1 LFVTPETALSKMYGM
16 CMDKA
21 IRSSETPF
29 FTGFLN
35 NRFRSNPVT
44 PTFARKI
51 KGCRENAQENI

>member
-1 LFVTPETALSKMYGM
+1 MYGM

-51 KGCRENAQENI
+51 KGCREYAKEII